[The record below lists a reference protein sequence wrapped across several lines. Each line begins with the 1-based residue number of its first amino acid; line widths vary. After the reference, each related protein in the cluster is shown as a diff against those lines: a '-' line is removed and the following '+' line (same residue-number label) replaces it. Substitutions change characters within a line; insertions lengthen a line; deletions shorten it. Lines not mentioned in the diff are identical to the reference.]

1 MKCEVKWT
9 DGAQFVGESDSGHPV
24 VMDGPPDGGGR
35 NMGVRPMEMMLLG
48 VGGCTAYDVV
58 HILQKQRQPVTDCHV
73 TLEAERADTDPKIFT
88 KINIH
93 FTVTGDGLS
102 EKQVAR
108 AVELSAEKY
117 CSASRQL
124 APSCEITHT
133 HEVREGDGPA

>member
-1 MKCEVKWT
+1 MKCDVKWV
-9 DGAQFVGESDSGHPV
+9 DGAQFLGESDSGHPV

-58 HILQKQRQPVTDCHV
+58 HILQKQRQPVTDCQV

-93 FTVTGDGLS
+93 FTVTGEGLS

-117 CSASRQL
+117 CSASAQL
-124 APSCEITHT
+124 APSCTIGHSHEIV
-133 HEVREGDGPA
+133 ESKE